1 MADGTENIPYTI
13 LCEDW
18 RYFCL
23 ENAPQFLDGYPN
35 DGSCMVDPDTKKV
48 LDYNT
53 SDTAVKYFK
62 KLNEEYN
69 KGIVDPESFT
79 QTYDEYISKL
89 STGRVLGMIDQ
100 WWDFAYTAGDAIK
113 QAGLDEQGCDYIP
126 LPITIDESVKNQW
139 HCSGGVLN
147 VSDGLAI
154 TTSCEDVEAALQ
166 FVDDL
171 LSQDIHNLR
180 FWGVEGVDYNVDDNG
195 EFLSLIHI

>member
-100 WWDFAYTAGDAIK
+100 W
-113 QAGLDEQGCDYIP
+113 
-126 LPITIDESVKNQW
+126 
-139 HCSGGVLN
+139 
-147 VSDGLAI
+147 
-154 TTSCEDVEAALQ
+154 
-166 FVDDL
+166 
-171 LSQDIHNLR
+171 
-180 FWGVEGVDYNVDDNG
+180 
-195 EFLSLIHI
+195 LSLIHIYLSCLRL